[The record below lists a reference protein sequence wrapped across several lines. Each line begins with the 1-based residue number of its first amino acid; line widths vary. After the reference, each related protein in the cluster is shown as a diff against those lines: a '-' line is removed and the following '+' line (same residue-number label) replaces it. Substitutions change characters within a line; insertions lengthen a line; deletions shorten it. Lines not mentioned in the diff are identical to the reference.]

1 MSGPSYIISKETERY
16 MAESYRK
23 SFEERTGWIWLDIR
37 NPNSEINE
45 LLGRLKRR
53 HKRKKTSP
61 TEKEEILFKEIEK
74 TREYRH
80 EETDTNANA
89 SYGSIMSEM
98 YARRSVCWD
107 LETRLELAL
116 DIKPKHIWKKWGGDT
131 GKKYREEYL
140 NKKNLKRAERCKKR
154 AIKEHE
160 KIMNKELR
168 AFAGEMIKIG
178 VFPRSYDE
186 AELEKLRDAARVIH
200 RHMARLDSGRMADA
214 RDASLIGFANAFALS
229 TSGLRVFDEGK

>member
-23 SFEERTGWIWLDIR
+23 SFEERTGWLWLDIR
-37 NPNSEINE
+37 NSNMEIDE

-74 TREYRH
+74 TREYRY
-80 EETDTNANA
+80 EETDRNANA
-89 SYGSIMSEM
+89 SYGSITGEMS
-98 YARRSVCWD
+98 ARRSVCWD

-116 DIKPKHIWKKWGGDT
+116 GIKPKHIWKKWGGDT
-131 GKKYREEYL
+131 GEKYRDEYV
-140 NKKNLKRAERCKKR
+140 NKTNKARTERRKKR

-160 KIMNKELR
+160 KIMDKELR

-200 RHMARLDSGRMADA
+200 RHMARLDTGRIEDA
-214 RDASLIGFANAFALS
+214 REASLIGFANAFALS
-229 TSGLRVFDEGK
+229 TSGLRVFDDEK

>member
-1 MSGPSYIISKETERY
+1 MSGPSYIISKETERH
-16 MAESYRK
+16 MAESYRE
-23 SFEERTGWIWLDIR
+23 SFEKTTGWLWLDIR
-37 NPNSEINE
+37 NSNSEIDE

-61 TEKEEILFKEIEK
+61 TEKEQILFKEIEK
-74 TREYRH
+74 TREYRY
-80 EETDTNANA
+80 EKTDTNANA
-89 SYGSIMSEM
+89 SYGSIMGEM
-98 YARRSVCWD
+98 YARRSTCWD
-107 LETRLELAL
+107 LETRLELIL
-116 DIKPKHIWKKWGGDT
+116 DIEPKHIWTKWGGDT
-131 GKKYREEYL
+131 GKKYREEHL
-140 NKKNLKRAERCKKR
+140 DKTNLKRTERRKKR

-160 KIMNKELR
+160 KIMDKELR

-200 RHMARLDSGRMADA
+200 RHMARLDTGRIEDA